1 MLKRILCPR
10 HKEDTPSCVVY
21 AEHAFCFG
29 CQQSIPLSEV
39 GLSPEDAPEETKKED
54 IEAKVAEV
62 VNLPIANIRGFSLH
76 TDGDGYYVLWPSMDF
91 YKYRRF
97 GEGAKYIGPKGHTP
111 PIFQANLHHENMNT
125 CFVVEGEFN
134 AMSVA
139 QVAQN
144 FRVLSPGGA
153 GQFYSSKT
161 GRELLTI
168 LKDYDRIIII
178 ADNDAAGAKA
188 GIELKAKCLA
198 QGKWKT
204 SIHLWD
210 IDANELLVKYGQER
224 LAEEVRKCL

>member
-1 MLKRILCPR
+1 MLRRVLCPR
-10 HKEDTPSCVVY
+10 HKEETPSCVVY

-39 GLSPEDAPEETKKED
+39 GLSPEDAPEAAEPENIQDKIDEITK
-54 IEAKVAEV
+54 
-62 VNLPIANIRGFSLH
+62 LPIANIRGFPLH
-76 TDGDGYYVLWPSMDF
+76 TDGDGYYLVWPNYVY

-97 GEGAKYIGPKGHTP
+97 GEGPKYIGPKGHTP
-111 PIFQANLHHENMNT
+111 PVFEAGFRYTGGT

-134 AMSVA
+134 ALSITKVA
-139 QVAQN
+139 PN

-161 GRELLTI
+161 GRELLTM
-168 LKDYDRIIII
+168 LKDYDRIIIV

-188 GIELKAKCLA
+188 AIELKAKCLA

-210 IDANELLVKYGQER
+210 IDANDLLVKYGQER